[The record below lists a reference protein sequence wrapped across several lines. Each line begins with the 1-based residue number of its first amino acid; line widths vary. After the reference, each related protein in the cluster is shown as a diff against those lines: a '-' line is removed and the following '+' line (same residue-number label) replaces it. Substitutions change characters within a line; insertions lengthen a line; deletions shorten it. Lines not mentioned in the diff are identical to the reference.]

1 MAEITN
7 NFLQGKMNKDLDER
21 ILPKGQ
27 YRDAMNI
34 QITTSDGSD
43 VGSAQSILGTK
54 ALSAIGAFD
63 STSVCIGS
71 IEDVLTDCIY

>member
-27 YRDAMNI
+27 YRDAMTI
-34 QITTSDGSD
+34 QITPSDGSD

-54 ALSAIGAFD
+54 TSSAI
-63 STSVCIGS
+63 
-71 IEDVLTDCIY
+71 